1 MKTNSGKTAVALLAL
16 VLLGATLAAQQ
27 TTTPAPA
34 PLGRTGQP
42 EVLASP
48 PAGTANRQ
56 VTLDVAVLD
65 GFGKPLG
72 GLQQQDFTLYD
83 DKQPQKIIAFRA
95 VEGATADPP
104 VEVVLVVDEVNT
116 SFQDAVI
123 ERQEIERYLRQSG
136 AQLPQ
141 PVSIVF
147 FTDAG
152 ALGSAPSRDTKALI
166 ADLNKTKIPLRSI
179 KRSQGYY
186 GAIDRLQLS
195 VNTLGQLAD
204 HEAVRPGRKLVVW
217 ISPTWPLFSGPILP
231 VSGKPQQDVFRS
243 VVAVSDALR
252 RARITLYNVNPTGS
266 ASVAGSRDYYKAFL
280 KGVSAAK
287 QAQPGNLALQVL
299 AYQSGGLVLN
309 STNDIAGAI
318 AACISDAN
326 SFYVLSFDAAAGEGP
341 NEYHALDIKVDKPGM
356 VARTRSGYYA
366 QPGQASTP

>member
-83 DKQPQKIIAFRA
+83 DKQPRKISSFRA
-95 VEGATADPP
+95 VEGATAEPP
-104 VEVVLVVDEVNT
+104 VEIILVVDEVNT
-116 SFQDAVI
+116 SFQDVVI
-123 ERQEIERYLRQSG
+123 ERQQIEKYLQQSG
-136 AQLPQ
+136 GRLPQ

-231 VSGKPQQDVFRS
+231 VSGKPQQDVFNS

-287 QAQPGNLALQVL
+287 QAQLGNLALQVL

-326 SFYVLSFDAAAGEGP
+326 SYYVLSFDAAAGEGP